1 MLPALEPHRLMS
13 WLLNSVEALS
23 QCLLLKVLLLFL
35 QSTDECEDANR
46 CHRNLYYELIVQASA
61 KTLGSCNRRAQ
72 INFALYHTPH
82 GGHTARREITAT
94 AMSHTTSAAPKHRIC
109 MLTVPS

>member
-1 MLPALEPHRLMS
+1 MLPALEPHRLIS
-13 WLLNSVEALS
+13 WLLNSVEAHS
-23 QCLLLKVLLLFL
+23 QCLLFL
-35 QSTDECEDANR
+35 QSTDECEDAIR
-46 CHRNLYYELIVQASA
+46 YHRKHYHELIVQASA